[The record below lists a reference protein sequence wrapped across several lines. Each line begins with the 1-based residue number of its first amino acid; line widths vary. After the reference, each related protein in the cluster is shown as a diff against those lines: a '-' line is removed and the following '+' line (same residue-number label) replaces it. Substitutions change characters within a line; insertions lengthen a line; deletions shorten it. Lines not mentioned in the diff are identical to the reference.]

1 MKFIF
6 LIILK
11 MNSDSSFSDI
21 SVDNIQDYE
30 MQLRRLTSEIN
41 IEERK
46 NKYLMQ
52 EIQKKKA
59 EIESFN
65 NDMKKMK
72 KVIEKNTEQEK
83 VLRKEEAFLKKMI
96 EFTKNKLLI

>member
-96 EFTKNKLLI
+96 EFTKNKLLV

>member
-1 MKFIF
+1 
-6 LIILK
+6 

-96 EFTKNKLLI
+96 EFTKNKLLV